1 MFCSFPKPDTGVGGS
16 MWWLNLNC
24 SFFTEFIR
32 LSDTANR
39 SWRVL
44 HLAVGYD
51 VSVRILNLD
60 LEGLLVQVNPYVRGR
75 PLVGRPRLGHVG
87 FCVLHGVPWIWNP
100 ISFFVPGLEI
110 FAFYQPP
117 DGRPGRGRI
126 LHDSTWISCIFLHMW
141 LATRQSLCA
150 RNFTRCRRSTISGS
164 VRA

>member
-1 MFCSFPKPDTGVGGS
+1 MFCSFPKRDTGVGGS

-60 LEGLLVQVNPYVRGR
+60 LEGLLVQVNPYVRRR
-75 PLVGRPRLGHVG
+75 PLVGRPRPRRVG
-87 FCVLHGVPWIWNP
+87 FCAFHGFSWIWNP
-100 ISFFVPGLEI
+100 ISFFVAGFGI
-110 FAFYQPP
+110 FASF
-117 DGRPGRGRI
+117 
-126 LHDSTWISCIFLHMW
+126 C
-141 LATRQSLCA
+141 QSP
-150 RNFTRCRRSTISGS
+150 NRRSRLANTPDIS
-164 VRA
+164 A